1 MNKSYKIPKHLQD
14 KLTNEEWKE
23 LLDDFTEKF
32 GEIKQV
38 NNNKPYKE
46 FELLDDIQESFS
58 KLEELSVYIIKFVIL
73 KRQLKRYFNILED
86 EEWWRSNANR
96 EEIELLKEIILDI
109 VNENG

>member
-1 MNKSYKIPKHLQD
+1 MKK
-14 KLTNEEWKE
+14 
-23 LLDDFTEKF
+23 
-32 GEIKQV
+32 V

-58 KLEELSVYIIKFVIL
+58 KLEELSVYIINFVIL

-86 EEWWRSNANR
+86 EEWWRSNTNCK
-96 EEIELLKEIILDI
+96 EIELLKEIILDI

>member
-1 MNKSYKIPKHLQD
+1 MKK
-14 KLTNEEWKE
+14 
-23 LLDDFTEKF
+23 
-32 GEIKQV
+32 V

-58 KLEELSVYIIKFVIL
+58 KLEELSVYIINFVIL

-86 EEWWRSNANR
+86 EEWWRSNTNC

-109 VNENG
+109 VNENEWKRL

>member
-1 MNKSYKIPKHLQD
+1 MNEFYKIPKHLQD

-38 NNNKPYKE
+38 NNKRYKE

-58 KLEELSVYIIKFVIL
+58 KLEELSVYVIKFVIL
-73 KRQLKRYFNILED
+73 KKQLKRYFDILED
-86 EEWWRSNANR
+86 KEWWRSDFDR
-96 EEIELLKEIILDI
+96 EEIEILKGIILSI
-109 VNENG
+109 VNEND